1 MFMQVIAEILDEMGL
16 PKGVFNLVNGDRP
29 VVEHMLNSAHIQAMA
44 FVGSTKVGQIVAE
57 GCAKNQQKK
66 PWCWPAQ
73 KYHDCC
79 QRCQSGRLCR
89 QL

>member
-1 MFMQVIAEILDEMGL
+1 MQVIAEILDEMEL

-57 GCAKNQQKK
+57 GLRQNQQKSHGAGR
-66 PWCWPAQ
+66 CQ
-73 KYHDCC
+73 KHYDCC

-89 QL
+89 

>member
-1 MFMQVIAEILDEMGL
+1 MQVIAEILDEMGL
-16 PKGVFNLVNGDRP
+16 PKGVFNLINGDRP

-57 GCAKNQQKK
+57 GCAKTNKK
-66 PWCWPAQ
+66 HGAGRRQ